1 VRVQWSRQDEHG
13 WEPKG
18 PAQLEEVKA
27 AVDGDGKLVAWDF
40 VDYDQ
45 PWTASGSTLLLA
57 SLQVGMKPNNPGGV
71 NGFQSGGELYE
82 VPNQKIV
89 IEYVNWHFPEPI
101 PLRTSNLRAPG
112 STARCFASEGLLD
125 EIAADLKVDP
135 VDYRLRHMSEAR
147 GIDCLKAA
155 ADKAKWQKRP
165 SPAPAQSGE
174 VAKGR
179 GVALTRHSDVYVAA
193 VADVEVNRASGQVA
207 VKRIVCA
214 HDCGLMINPD
224 GVANQV
230 EGNVVQGVS
239 RALLE
244 EVTYD
249 EKGVTSLDWKGYPIL
264 RFPDMPDV
272 EVVLINR
279 PEMAAL
285 GAGEPSTV
293 PITAAIANAIFDA
306 TGARMR
312 EAPFTPKRV
321 LAALKGASG

>member
-1 VRVQWSRQDEHG
+1 
-13 WEPKG
+13 
-18 PAQLEEVKA
+18 LIT
-27 AVDGDGKLVAWDF
+27 WDF

-45 PWTASGSTLLLA
+45 PWTASGTTLLLA
-57 SLQVGMKPNNPGGV
+57 SLQVGMKPNNPGGN
-71 NGFQSGGELYE
+71 NGFQSGGELYD
-82 VPNQKIV
+82 VPNQKIL

-112 STARCFASEGLLD
+112 SSARCFASECLLD
-125 EIAADLKVDP
+125 DIAADVRADP
-135 VDYRLRHMSEAR
+135 VDYRLRHISEAR

-155 ADKAKWQKRP
+155 VEKAGWQKRP
-165 SPAPAQSGE
+165 SPASGQSGD

-179 GVALTRHSDVYVAA
+179 GVAITRHADVWVAV
-193 VADVEVNRASGQVA
+193 VADVEVNRTSGQVA

-224 GVANQV
+224 GVRNQV

-264 RFPDMPDV
+264 RFPDVPDV

-279 PEMAAL
+279 PEMPAL

-293 PITAAIANAIFDA
+293 PLAAAIGNAIFDA
-306 TGARMR
+306 TGARLR
-312 EAPFTPKRV
+312 EIPFTPEGVK
-321 LAALKGASG
+321 AALDARS